1 MKTQINKPTNKNL
14 RKVPKFDWVKKKGR
28 QWVRLLKNAFLK
40 GLFEDGKQYF
50 STIHKVFYGPQGKG
64 PETKRGPKTPRKYV
78 DNLPR

>member
-1 MKTQINKPTNKNL
+1 MSLI
-14 RKVPKFDWVKKKGR
+14 RKDSKFDLDKQKGP
-28 QWVRLLKNAFLK
+28 QFDRLLKNSFLK
-40 GLFEDGKQYF
+40 GLFEDGKRYF